1 MNELGYKV
9 REASCSNEYLRTVVP
24 SVVARPGQDILL
36 TEATILGDQVAY
48 AAARAR
54 ERCIQVPVR

>member
-9 REASCSNEYLRTVVP
+9 REASCSNEYLRTVAQ
-24 SVVARPGQDILL
+24 SVVARPGEDILL
-36 TEATILGDQVAY
+36 TGSTILGNRVAY